1 MRTRTPTPR
10 QGFTLIE
17 LLVVISVIAILAT
30 LLFPAIGM
38 VRTMANKAK
47 DGNNV
52 KQIVVS
58 MTAYATDNNSSLPAA
73 QRAGTAVTADQWQ
86 ETIKCFEVLTAWS
99 KGDVSA
105 KLFKGPT
112 AGSAW
117 LPGDTLYPKAD
128 GSAWVADGTVAPMS
142 YALDWSAP
150 SDLKATRPVVGSRD
164 PAYWGGDGINVAF
177 GDGHYEFVR
186 ATGEADSETMS
197 DDGTS
202 MVKGAVLNIG
212 DDLLKNDDSGYRG
225 DITKI
230 SRGPATRAWLR

>member
-1 MRTRTPTPR
+1 
-10 QGFTLIE
+10 
-17 LLVVISVIAILAT
+17 
-30 LLFPAIGM
+30 
-38 VRTMANKAK
+38 MANKAK

-73 QRAGTAVTADQWQ
+73 RRAGTDVTSEEWK
-86 ETIKCFEVLTAWS
+86 ETIRCFEVLTAWS

-117 LPGDTLYPKAD
+117 LPSDTHYPKAD
-128 GSAWVADGTVAPMS
+128 GTAWGDVSSATPMS

-186 ATGEADSETMS
+186 ASGEADSETMS
-197 DDGTS
+197 DDGTTL
-202 MVKGAVLNIG
+202 VKGAVLNLG
-212 DDLLKNDDSGYRG
+212 DDLLKNDDTGYRG
-225 DITKI
+225 NIQKI